1 MDNKTICRI
10 YRTVMLVILTA
21 FITFLMTSV
30 GLYAYVKN
38 DGNIFLLTRKE
49 IGDISAD
56 IYAFK
61 KIIDQNYLG
70 EVDTEKL
77 KEGAIKG
84 YVEGLGDPYTTYI
97 SEDELEEYLQNTKG
111 IYVGIGVYLTGDEE
125 QDKVKI
131 ISVVKNSPAEKE
143 GILPGDYIISV
154 DDKKYT
160 ASQME
165 ELSNDVK
172 EKEEGT
178 DVTVIIEREGETKTI
193 TVKTEKIKINPV
205 EGKMLGEGIGYIEF
219 TSFDETTADDFKAKY
234 DELKTA
240 GMTHLIIDLRN
251 NGGGL
256 VDQATKLADYML
268 EKDSVILY
276 EVDKNGNETAEK
288 AKDDL
293 IIDIPIVILTNK
305 NTASASEIF
314 AGALQDLGKAKI
326 VGTTTYGKGII
337 QEIISV
343 KGKGAIKLTTQEYQ
357 TPNHKKINKIG
368 IEPDIKVEL
377 PEDVTNLLDVPEEKD
392 TQLQKAKEIV
402 KTIEEK

>member
-21 FITFLMTSV
+21 FITFLITSI
-30 GLYAYVKN
+30 GLYEYIKN
-38 DGNIFLLTRKE
+38 DGNVFLLTRKE
-49 IGDISAD
+49 IGDISTD
-56 IYAFK
+56 LYTFK

-70 EVDTEKL
+70 EIDNEKL

-111 IYVGIGVYLTGDEE
+111 IYVGIGVYLTSDKE

-131 ISVVKNSPAEKE
+131 ISVVKNSPAEKA
-143 GILPGDYIISV
+143 GILSGDYIIGI

-178 DVTVIIEREGETKTI
+178 DVKVLIEREEETKTI

-205 EGKMLGEGIGYIEF
+205 EGKMLEEGIGYIEF

-256 VDQATKLADYML
+256 VDQATKLADYMI

-276 EVDKNGNETAEK
+276 EVDKNGKETAEK
-288 AKDDL
+288 SKDDP

-343 KGKGAIKLTTQEYQ
+343 KGNGAIKLTTQEYQ
-357 TPNHKKINKIG
+357 TPNHKKINKVG

>member
-276 EVDKNGNETAEK
+276 EVDKNGKETAEK